1 MKQESSSVE
10 KFILKVLQGMLDS
23 DFCIAHQPGIVF
35 GKNCSGFYEPFVAGF
50 FSALKLDQ
58 FNQKYDR

>member
-10 KFILKVLQGMLDS
+10 KFILKVLFCLVLSVIAPGMSFSTLLM
-23 DFCIAHQPGIVF
+23 PLGL
-35 GKNCSGFYEPFVAGF
+35 YEPFVTGF

>member
-10 KFILKVLQGMLDS
+10 KFILKVLFCLALCVIAPGMSFSTLLM
-23 DFCIAHQPGIVF
+23 PLGL
-35 GKNCSGFYEPFVAGF
+35 YEPFVTGF

>member
-10 KFILKVLQGMLDS
+10 KFILKVLFCLSLSVIAPGMSFSTLLM
-23 DFCIAHQPGIVF
+23 PLGL
-35 GKNCSGFYEPFVAGF
+35 YEPFVTGF